1 MEDLKYDGKMKKVG
15 VMETSTK
22 HLLLKHKNLSFVP

>member
-1 MEDLKYDGKMKKVG
+1 MMEKMKIAG

-22 HLLLKHKNLSFVP
+22 HLLLKHKDLSFVP